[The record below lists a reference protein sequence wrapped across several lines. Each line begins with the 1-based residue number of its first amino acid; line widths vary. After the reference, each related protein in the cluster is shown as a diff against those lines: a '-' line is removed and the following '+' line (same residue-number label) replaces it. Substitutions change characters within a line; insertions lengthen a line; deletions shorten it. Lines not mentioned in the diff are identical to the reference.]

1 VERKSGRGDLAER
14 SGGFACSNAREE
26 KRRIGTNEPEPGEQR
41 NESRVL
47 KLKYNIIHTISNMR
61 TIEPWTRE
69 QWDEKGGKNMRSQ
82 QFPGGEGPR

>member
-1 VERKSGRGDLAER
+1 MERKSGRGDLAER

-69 QWDEKGGKNMRSQ
+69 QWDEKGKNMRSQ